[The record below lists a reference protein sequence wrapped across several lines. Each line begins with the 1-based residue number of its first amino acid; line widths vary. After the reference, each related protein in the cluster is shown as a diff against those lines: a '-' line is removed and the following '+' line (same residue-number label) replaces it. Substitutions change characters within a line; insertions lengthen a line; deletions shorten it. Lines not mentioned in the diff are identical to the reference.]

1 MWLSQPRVPQAHD
14 GAKLATYDPKS
25 PAAFCGR
32 AREPDLLGSSWVFSY
47 LLQPSWIFLKSL
59 VCDWGDSSSTDA
71 NQLHILAVAI
81 FKDDNLVSK
90 YSFAFGTFFC

>member
-1 MWLSQPRVPQAHD
+1 MPQAHD

-32 AREPDLLGSSWVFSY
+32 AREPD